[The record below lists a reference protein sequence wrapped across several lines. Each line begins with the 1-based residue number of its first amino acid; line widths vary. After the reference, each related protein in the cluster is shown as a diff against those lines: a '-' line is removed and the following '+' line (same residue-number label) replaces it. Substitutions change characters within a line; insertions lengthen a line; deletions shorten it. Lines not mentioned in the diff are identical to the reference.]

1 MIEPFGPEYVRP
13 QSKPCPDCP
22 CCTAPLC
29 ERGRASVLRCVGHVG
44 DENLRE
50 TVNGCPCSAES
61 TPGTLS
67 WRSAMVRATTFA
79 TQRPLDAE
87 VETLLS
93 RISEGDDLEGLVE
106 EVESTEDDE
115 DDEDGEDGED
125 KPGPA
130 RWLRLLTLRGYVIR
144 PAGGLPAVTDFGW
157 AYLRGR
163 SGGRRVAGVTIRSL
177 DEQARTAVVEI
188 PAFAVDQPVTVPMD
202 QILNSRTGLTPQT
215 AVGAIVYAEVN
226 TDALR
231 AEHVVL
237 TRVQDPSTVAPVST
251 EGAR

>member
-29 ERGRASVLRCVGHVG
+29 ERGRASVLRCAGHVG
-44 DENLRE
+44 APDLVA

-61 TPGTLS
+61 TPGTLA

-79 TQRPLDAE
+79 TQRPLDAD
-87 VETLLS
+87 VEALLS
-93 RISEGDDLEGLVE
+93 RVSEGDDLEGLVE
-106 EVESTEDDE
+106 EVDTAEDDE
-115 DDEDGEDGED
+115 DE
-125 KPGPA
+125 PGPA
-130 RWLRLLTLRGYVIR
+130 RWLRLLNLRGYVIR
-144 PAGGLPAVTDFGW
+144 PEGGLPAVTDFGR

-163 SGGRRVAGVTIRSL
+163 SDVRRTAAVTIRSL
-177 DEQARTAVVEI
+177 DERARTAEVVI
-188 PAFAVDQPVTVPMD
+188 PAFAAEQPVTVLMD
-202 QILNSRTGLTPQT
+202 QVVCSRTGLTPQT

-237 TRVQDPSTVAPVST
+237 TRVQDPSTVAPAGT

>member
-22 CCTAPLC
+22 CCTGPLC
-29 ERGRASVLRCVGHVG
+29 ERGRASVLRCAGHVG
-44 DENLRE
+44 APNLVATVRE
-50 TVNGCPCSAES
+50 CPCSAES
-61 TPGTLS
+61 TPGTLA

-79 TQRPLDAE
+79 TQRPLDAD
-87 VETLLS
+87 VEALLS
-93 RISEGDDLEGLVE
+93 RVSEGGVDLLDLANAVFAEDDDEEADE
-106 EVESTEDDE
+106 EV
-115 DDEDGEDGED
+115 
-125 KPGPA
+125 K
-130 RWLRLLTLRGYVIR
+130 RLRLLKLRGYIQRAESGAPV
-144 PAGGLPAVTDFGW
+144 LTDSGW

-163 SGGRRVAGVTIRSL
+163 SGGRRMAAVTIRSL
-177 DEQARTAVVEI
+177 DERARTAEVVI
-188 PAFAVDQPVTVPMD
+188 PAFAAEQPVTVLMD
-202 QILNSRTGLTPQT
+202 QVVCSRTGLTPQT

-237 TRVQDPSTVAPVST
+237 TRVQDPSTVAPAGT